1 MPLGRIDFASAPA
14 FEPLPAG
21 DYEGQTGSWEA
32 KPTNNGDSTN
42 IEAKFVLNYQDDN
55 GNDRTR
61 TVLARWN
68 LKPTAL
74 WRIKRDLIGMGADPS
89 TFESKDVDIESILN
103 DLFGPIPTPVI
114 VTLDQ
119 SPYTPPN
126 GGETRIN
133 NNVTKVVK
141 RS

>member
-1 MPLGRIDFASAPA
+1 MPLGRVDFSSAPS

-42 IEAKFVLNYQDDN
+42 IEAKFVLSYQDD
-55 GNDRTR
+55 GGADRTR

-74 WRIKRDLIGMGADPS
+74 WRIKRDLISMGADPS
-89 TFESKDVDIESILN
+89 TFESKDVDIEGILN
-103 DLFGPIPTPVI
+103 DLFGPIPTPVT
-114 VTLDQ
+114 VSLGQ
-119 SPYTPPN
+119 RSYTPE
-126 GGETRIN
+126 GGETRITN
-133 NNVTKVVK
+133 EVTKVVK

>member
-1 MPLGRIDFASAPA
+1 MPLGRIDFSSAPS
-14 FEPLPAG
+14 FEPLPSG
-21 DYEGQTGSWEA
+21 EYTGQTGSWEA

-42 IEAKFVLNYQDDN
+42 IEAKFILNYQDDN
-55 GNDRTR
+55 GSDRTR

-74 WRIKRDLIGMGADPS
+74 WRIKRDLIAMGADPS
-89 TFESKDVDIESILN
+89 TFESADVDIESILN

-119 SPYTPPN
+119 RSYTPE
-126 GGETRIN
+126 GGEARIS

-141 RS
+141 AA

>member
-1 MPLGRIDFASAPA
+1 MPLGRIDFSSAPA
-14 FEPLPAG
+14 YEPLPGG

-42 IEAKFVLNYQDDN
+42 IEAKFVLNHQDEN

-74 WRIKRDLIGMGADPS
+74 WRIKRDLIAMGADPS
-89 TFESKDVDIESILN
+89 TFESNDVDIEGILN

-114 VTLDQ
+114 VTLEQ
-119 SPYTPPN
+119 RAYTPE
-126 GGETRIN
+126 GGETRMTN
-133 NNVTKVVK
+133 NITKVVK